1 MGHGDDLRGGGA
13 PGASVSEKTG
23 KPGRA
28 DELDVWRVHSWWG
41 NSFHF
46 KAFFKEFDNEPS
58 SFPYEMEM
66 VSAFPPTPRIIF
78 HPLQMVS
85 S

>member
-1 MGHGDDLRGGGA
+1 MRSEELGCSCCSVSGSGRGDKTAEKVETTMGHGDDLRGGGA

-46 KAFFKEFDNEPS
+46 KAFF
-58 SFPYEMEM
+58 
-66 VSAFPPTPRIIF
+66 
-78 HPLQMVS
+78 
-85 S
+85 